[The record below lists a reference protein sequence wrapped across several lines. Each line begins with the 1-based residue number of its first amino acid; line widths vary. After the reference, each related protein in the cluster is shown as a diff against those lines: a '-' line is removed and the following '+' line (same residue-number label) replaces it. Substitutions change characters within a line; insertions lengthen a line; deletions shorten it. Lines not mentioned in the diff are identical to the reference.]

1 MKKLL
6 FLLLLPFIAYS
17 QQGYLSHSYT
27 DDDTNGFM
35 VGDTLTFKFEG
46 VNGSGMSPDFA
57 HFDFE
62 WNNKLLEYVSHEFD
76 PSSQLPGDT
85 QKSWNQWT
93 GYRFN
98 PLTSY
103 AGVQYP
109 ESDLDFQYL
118 QGWLNRGADSY
129 STTADWSVARV
140 ILQSSSDLPLSTPW
154 IHVKFKIK
162 DRQGTGYANY
172 NNVTDLNYARFE
184 DIGASSGLY
193 DVNAGTENVTLSNV
207 SGVNAGNVTINL
219 NSAAKANHATDFTYK
234 IYNASG
240 TNGYTGDPI
249 ETGNFDANGQIIT
262 DKLIVDEKYYVEI
275 KVSNNANWLDNV
287 LTITDAYLIFQQANA
302 TGGGGPGDTG
312 NQNTFDYPIQYLLG
326 ELNNS
331 GNITP
336 EDAYQALGHVQG
348 VEGLSQWFTS
358 NTNGSKNVWGRVEQL
373 GVSSNDYYYGQK
385 YIIEPTDA
393 NKTFSFGHA
402 LIGDVDFSHG
412 YIPTAEGSAYAQTG
426 TAQSSQARMSMTANA
441 LKDPIDVNLDVT
453 SELTEDNRVRF
464 TINLQE
470 DGVIGTQFNI
480 NYDNTILTLN
490 DVYFDTGNEM
500 TNFAN
505 HKENLAKINI
515 GSLDQSG
522 NISIKKGIAYK
533 LLFTPN
539 ETLTNASGL
548 ITFKLTEG
556 IKADGTKI
564 KFNIE

>member
-1 MKKLL
+1 MIKKLL
-6 FLLLLPFIAYS
+6 FFILLPLS
-17 QQGYLSHSYT
+17 LLGQEGYLSHSYI
-27 DDDTNGFM
+27 DDDTNGFV
-35 VGDTLTFKFEG
+35 VGDTITVKFEG
-46 VNGSGMSPDFA
+46 INGSGMSPDFV

-62 WNNKLLEYVSHEFD
+62 WNNKLLEYVSHTFD
-76 PSSQLPGDT
+76 PGNQAPADV
-85 QKSWNQWT
+85 QNSWTVWN

-109 ESDLDFQYL
+109 EHDLDFQY
-118 QGWLNRGADSY
+118 QYGWLNRGGDSY
-129 STTADWSVARV
+129 PTTADWSVARV
-140 ILQSSSDLPLSTPW
+140 IIQSSSNLPLSTSW
-154 IHVKFKIK
+154 VYVRFKIK
-162 DRQGTGYANY
+162 DRQGTGYSNY
-172 NNVTDLNYARFE
+172 NNVTDLNFARFE
-184 DIGASSGLY
+184 DISASSGLL
-193 DVNAGTENVTLSNV
+193 DVNAGTENITLSNV

-219 NSAAKANHATDFTYK
+219 NSAAKANHATDFTYA
-234 IYNASG
+234 IYNA
-240 TNGYTGDPI
+240 NGINGKTGDAI
-249 ETGNFDANGQIIT
+249 ETGNFDANGQVIT
-262 DKLIVDEKYYVEI
+262 SNLIVDQNYYVEI
-275 KVSNNANWLDNV
+275 KVSNNATWLDDV
-287 LTITDAYLIFQQANA
+287 LTITDAYIIFQQANA

-326 ELNNS
+326 ELDNT

-336 EDAYQALGHVQG
+336 TDAYQALGHVQG
-348 VEGLSQWFTS
+348 VEGLSEWFTNS
-358 NTNGSKNVWGRVEQL
+358 TNGSKNVWGRVEQL
-373 GVSSNDYYYGQK
+373 GVSTNDYYFGQK
-385 YIIEPTDA
+385 FIIEPTDA
-393 NKTFSFGHA
+393 TKTFNFGHA

-412 YIPTAEGSAYAQTG
+412 YTPTAEGSGYAQNST
-426 TAQSSQARMSMTANA
+426 SQARMSVTTNA
-441 LKDPIDVNLDVT
+441 MKDPINVNLDVT

-480 NYDNTILTLN
+480 NYDNTILTL
-490 DVYFDTGNEM
+490 DDIYFDTGNEM

-505 HKENLAKINI
+505 HKENQAKVNI

-539 ETLTNASGL
+539 ETLTNTSGL

>member
-6 FLLLLPFIAYS
+6 FLFLLPLSIFA
-17 QQGYLSHSYT
+17 QDGYLSHSYI

-35 VGDTLTFKFEG
+35 VGDTITVKFEG
-46 VNGSGMSPDFA
+46 IDANSMTPDFA

-85 QKSWNQWT
+85 QKSFYQWT

-98 PLTSY
+98 PLTDY

-109 ESDLDFQYL
+109 ESDLDFQYEY
-118 QGWLNRGADSY
+118 GWLNRGGGGSY
-129 STTADWSVARV
+129 PTTADWSVARV

-162 DRQGTGYANY
+162 DRQGTGYSNY
-172 NNVTDLNYARFE
+172 NNVTDLNFARFE

-193 DVNAGTENVTLSNV
+193 DVNAGTENITLSNV

-219 NSAAKANHATDFTYK
+219 NSAAKANHATDFTYA
-234 IYNASG
+234 IYVADG
-240 TNGYTGDPI
+240 INGKTGDAI
-249 ETGNFDANGQIIT
+249 ETGNFDANGQVIT
-262 DKLIVDEKYYVEI
+262 SNLIVDQNYYVEI
-275 KVSNNANWLDNV
+275 KVDNNATWLDDV
-287 LTITDAYLIFQQANA
+287 LTITDAYIIFQQANA

-326 ELNNS
+326 ELDNS

-336 EDAYQALGHVQG
+336 TDAYQALGHVQG
-348 VEGLSQWFTS
+348 VEGLSEWFTNS
-358 NTNGSKNVWGRVEQL
+358 TNGSKNVWGRVEQL
-373 GVSSNDYYYGQK
+373 GVSTNDYYFGQK
-385 YIIEPTDA
+385 FIIEPTDA
-393 NKTFSFGHA
+393 TKTFNFGHA

-412 YIPTAEGSAYAQTG
+412 YTPTAEGSGYAQSST
-426 TAQSSQARMSMTANA
+426 SQARMSVTANA
-441 LKDPIDVNLDVT
+441 MKDPIDVNLDVT

-470 DGVIGTQFNI
+470 DGVVGTQFNI
-480 NYDNTILTLN
+480 NYDNTILTLD

-539 ETLTNASGL
+539 ETLTNTSGL